1 MNYTSLTNFNLND
14 WLHENPYPNGTLAE
28 ELQCYGLPYG
38 GIGFASHILTYYTI
52 IMLSYQRSPWLP
64 WKENHHKWID
74 ITLSIF
80 GLVISVTLTVLTIL
94 RCLNR
99 WQFVVMATWKLVL
112 SVTFGILSF
121 HAATMVQPRDKHQY
135 SAPGDELGKNTENS
149 IKNRDYKKVL
159 WWMLLYVPGVV
170 AGLSGLMSLVFKEI
184 GHNADVK
191 IITEVFGIVIAL
203 PAGLMLIVGIV
214 SMFRQCCGSR
224 KEEVNNSSTETLVM
238 ETVAIGYMAF
248 LVAGSTTSVLAAL
261 YSDWIL
267 GAIAGNLVGLPSG
280 DVAPLYWG
288 YIVAKRLPFFSF

>member
-1 MNYTSLTNFNLND
+1 MNNTSLSNFNLND

-38 GIGFASHILTYYTI
+38 GIGFASHVLTYYTI
-52 IMLSYQRSPWLP
+52 IMLSYQRSPWMP
-64 WKENHHKWID
+64 WKRNHHKWID

-94 RCLNR
+94 RCRNR

-112 SVTFGILSF
+112 SVTFGILSI
-121 HAATMVQPRDKHQY
+121 HAATMVQPRAKHQY
-135 SAPGDELGKNTENS
+135 SGLGKSTANAIQNKEYT
-149 IKNRDYKKVL
+149 KVL

-170 AGLSGLMSLVFKEI
+170 AGLSGLLSLVFKEI

-191 IITEVFGIVIAL
+191 IITEVFGIVIAF

-214 SMFRQCCGSR
+214 SMCRQCCGSR
-224 KEEVNNSSTETLVM
+224 KEEVHNSSM
-238 ETVAIGYMAF
+238 EDLGKTTVAIGIMVS

-288 YIVAKRLPFFSF
+288 YILAKRLPFFSF